1 MSSVAGGCGPSGEDR
16 FEVDPNASAPQSQDF
31 DNRGEPQADH
41 ACCVCSGSLIG
52 EDSDHFLRELFTE
65 RARQDE

>member
-1 MSSVAGGCGPSGEDR
+1 VAKIGSKLIEAQARGE
-16 FEVDPNASAPQSQDF
+16 SQDF

-41 ACCVCSGSLIG
+41 GCAVCSGSLVG
-52 EDSDHFLRELFTE
+52 EDSDHFLRELVTE